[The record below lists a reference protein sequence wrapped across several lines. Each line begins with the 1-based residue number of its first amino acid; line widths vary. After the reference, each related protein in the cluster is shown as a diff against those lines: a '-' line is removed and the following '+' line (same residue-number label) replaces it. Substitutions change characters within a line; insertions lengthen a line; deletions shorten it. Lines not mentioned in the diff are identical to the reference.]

1 MKNKRTYLDRIDEQ
15 ELGIKPG
22 TTDESK
28 ALEYIPYW
36 DADPHCAYYYCE
48 GEELIKNGIEPV
60 KQYRVKG
67 LAHAGKR
74 DRHFFTIGY
83 NAALRD
89 VINLLK
95 VEGIL
100 EVYESGYTPDDV
112 SPYDMIF

>member
-1 MKNKRTYLDRIDEQ
+1 MKNKRTYLDRIDMQ

-22 TTDESK
+22 TTAEST
-28 ALEYIPYW
+28 ALSYIPYW
-36 DADPHCAYYYCE
+36 DADPRYPYCYCE

-74 DRHFFTIGY
+74 DKHFFAIGY

-95 VEGIL
+95 VEGYL
-100 EVYESGYTPDDV
+100 DVDQTDCGPDDLPPFNV
-112 SPYDMIF
+112 SD